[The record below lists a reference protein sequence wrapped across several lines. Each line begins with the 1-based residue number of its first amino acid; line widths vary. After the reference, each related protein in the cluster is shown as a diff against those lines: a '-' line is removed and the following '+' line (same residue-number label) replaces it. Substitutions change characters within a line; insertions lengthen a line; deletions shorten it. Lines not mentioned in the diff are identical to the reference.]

1 MYLLLDTHA
10 LLWWVED
17 DPQLSL
23 VARRLIADEQ
33 NDCLVSLAT
42 AWEMAI
48 KAGLKKLELAV
59 PVQRYFQQ
67 HLPANDFRLLPL
79 ELDHVTRV
87 ETLPLHHRD
96 PFDRLLIAQALCE
109 GLTLVSGDSVFD
121 HYGIKRFW

>member
-79 ELDHVTRV
+79 GLDHVTRV

-109 GLTLVSGDSVFD
+109 GLTLISGDSVFD